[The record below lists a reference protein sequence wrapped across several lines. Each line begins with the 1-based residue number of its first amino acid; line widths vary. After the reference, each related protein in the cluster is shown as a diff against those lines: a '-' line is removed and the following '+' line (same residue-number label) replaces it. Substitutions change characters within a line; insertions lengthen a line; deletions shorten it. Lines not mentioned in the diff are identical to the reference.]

1 MGWRRTRF
9 AQDIARLWTLVAH
22 AITRCDQA
30 AVYDNH
36 GIKGPRIV
44 AQMRDG
50 LIVGSPTWPDWA
62 PTPRTMRRPAVL

>member
-1 MGWRRTRF
+1 
-9 AQDIARLWTLVAH
+9 VAD

-30 AVYDNH
+30 VVYDDH

-62 PTPRTMRRPAVL
+62 PLPLTARWPAS